1 MYSIVYRYKY
11 YTILASVVGELGLIF
26 DFFFDR
32 NIFIF
37 VKALRHREYRA
48 FSSCEKSRLGKTEP
62 FCIQCTII
70 FLLLLLLFGILI
82 VIGQVPVLYDT
93 IIVRWRMILREKS
106 DLPSSVGQCSRRV
119 HYYIRPQDYII
130 YNQFENATVAA
141 AVAIIIGVGTVH
153 ACLAE
158 N

>member
-1 MYSIVYRYKY
+1 MVLDVRKRSCGLNIIKNFCKTIRNLPDRTDRHCYACNRYIMSHMTHAHTTVIQVLY
-11 YTILASVVGELGLIF
+11 YTV
-26 DFFFDR
+26 
-32 NIFIF
+32 F
-37 VKALRHREYRA
+37 V
-48 FSSCEKSRLGKTEP
+48 
-62 FCIQCTII
+62 
-70 FLLLLLLFGILI
+70 LLLLLLPLFVILI

-93 IIVRWRMILREKS
+93 IIVWWLMILREKS